1 MSSGCGD
8 VLSLDDLKIAK
19 LHQLFEA
26 EVITGLQGGIYGGA
40 SIDYATNQVT
50 GQVQKT
56 LPAVLR
62 DAGFRPASFTFT
74 TGGTLTIN
82 DADNVVLWPITSG
95 GDGNYY
101 SWKGSLPKVI
111 PASST
116 PAGTGG
122 VSASGWV
129 PLGDVTLRGDLASTA
144 SGEGAELI
152 TYKPSP
158 TGTISRNVNKRLNDV
173 INVKDWGAKGD
184 GTTDDTLAIQACIDY
199 ASLNGMSTY
208 LPDGV
213 YMVSQ
218 LIIKPRT
225 RLYGNGR
232 TSKIKRYSLNG
243 LDLIYGIN
251 SNSLWDTTD
260 ANVTNFAYDVEI
272 HDLYLDGGVDGV
284 VVPFSSGNAGN
295 AISIWGH
302 NFRWYNLDI
311 QNFADMGIRTQSIDT
326 NIDWA
331 YDWQESSFYSI
342 RIRNVGGHGWKFDGP
357 HDSKF
362 VDISIIN
369 PGQKADNTYDGL
381 ITGSQ
386 GSADFSGIHISN
398 SGNRT
403 SNYQSLRMRYAG
415 NITTPCRFSGG
426 STFEGARIPLRI
438 ACSGSQF
445 DSSCTYY
452 AAWGDTFNCIA
463 IKMEGACSLNMLQGK
478 IVGSSAFRTGNQYGI
493 QFGYA
498 AGDSVNNNYINIT
511 TDGCN
516 VPISFGSSTT
526 IVDGDKGFN
535 RIFIKSYYNGSLTP
549 IGTYGILNS
558 ANGSILDFEISGTI
572 YLYDKSEYQTRQV
585 SLASG
590 ASSTWTF
597 KHPFMI
603 TPTISISIANPISTP
618 SGGIWMS
625 SASATAVTVF
635 NGSGQAI
642 TLHQTAIKS
651 AV

>member
-1 MSSGCGD
+1 MSTTPTSNAIP
-8 VLSLDDLKIAK
+8 SESPKDLAFNAGKIDEFVNSPEDA
-19 LHQLFEA
+19 FSDRF
-26 EVITGLQGGIYGGA
+26 GIA
-40 SIDYATNQVT
+40 R
-50 GQVQKT
+50 
-56 LPAVLR
+56 L
-62 DAGFRPASFTFT
+62 
-74 TGGTLTIN
+74 TLTGIQAE
-82 DADNVVLWPITSG
+82 ADNVILALGFVPVDSFEAGATISSRNQALHYLA
-95 GDGNYY
+95 DNNYY
-101 SWKGSLPKVI
+101 RWDGALPKVVA
-111 PASST
+111 ASST
-116 PAGTGG
+116 PPSSGG
-122 VSASGWV
+122 EAIGAWRNIT
-129 PLGDVTLRGDLASTA
+129 DNTLRSQLASSSA
-144 SGEGAELI
+144 GNGAVLI
-152 TYKPSP
+152 KSKKDY
-158 TGTISRNVNKRLNDV
+158 TGTIERTQQSINND
-173 INVKDWGAKGD
+173 ILNVKDFGAKGD
-184 GTTDDTLAIQACIDY
+184 GVTDDTATIQACIDY
-199 ASLNGMSTY
+199 TSSNGMSTY

-232 TSKIKRYSLNG
+232 TSKIKRSSLNG
-243 LDLIYGIN
+243 LDLIYGVN

-284 VVPFSSGNAGN
+284 VVPFSSVSAGH

-369 PGQKADNTYDGL
+369 PGQKADNSYDGL

-386 GSADFSGIHISN
+386 GTGDFSGIHISN

-403 SNYQSLRMRYAG
+403 SNYESLRMRYAG
-415 NITTPCRFSGG
+415 NIATPCRFSGG
-426 STFEGARIPLRI
+426 STFEGARTPLRI

-493 QFGYA
+493 QLGYA
-498 AGDSVNNNYINIT
+498 VGDSVNNNDINIT

-516 VPISFGSSTT
+516 IPISLGSSTT
-526 IVDGDKGFN
+526 VADGDKGYN
-535 RIFIKSYYNGSLTP
+535 RIKIKSYYNGSLTP
-549 IGTYGILNS
+549 IGTYGVLNS
-558 ANGSILDFEISGTI
+558 ANGSILDFEISGTA
-572 YLYDKSEYQTRQV
+572 YLYDKSEHQTNQV
-585 SLASG
+585 SVASG
-590 ASSTWTF
+590 SSSTWTF

-603 TPTISISIANPISTP
+603 TPTISISIANPLGTP
-618 SGGIWMS
+618 SGGIWISAAS
-625 SASATAVTVF
+625 STAVTVF
-635 NGSGQAI
+635 NGTGQSI
-642 TLHQTAIKS
+642 TLHQSAIKS